1 MIPSSPSL
9 PAISPWVDQLVAPD
23 RETPAWENVLHHLTW
38 SLVRLGVF
46 HRHRL
51 SIRGVSHLPAEGPA
65 VIVANHAS
73 HLDTLLLGASIPA
86 RLRAR
91 FSPLAAG
98 DTFFR
103 NRLQSWVSSRCLNLR
118 PLWRNRLQPHALQ
131 RLRDSLTEQRGL
143 FLLFPEGTRSRDGEM
158 GRFKPGIGMLVA
170 GTSIP
175 VLPCHIRGTRQA
187 WPVDHRLPSRGKLEL
202 RVGKPRYFTDVPQ
215 SSDAWRDIAR
225 QLEAAVGELGR
236 PAEGG
241 MRATRT

>member
-9 PAISPWVDQLVAPD
+9 PAPWVAPLVSPD
-23 RETPAWENVLHHLTW
+23 RRTPAWENVLHHLTW
-38 SLVRLGVF
+38 SLVRLGVC
-46 HRHRL
+46 HRHHL
-51 SIRGVSHLPAEGPA
+51 SIRGASHLPLEGPA

-73 HLDTLLLGASIPA
+73 HLDTLLLGASLPA

-103 NRLQSWVSSRCLNLR
+103 NPLQSWVSSRCLNLR
-118 PLWRNRLQPHALQ
+118 PLWRNRLQPHALH
-131 RLRDSLTEQRGL
+131 RLRESLIEQRGL

-175 VLPCHIRGTRQA
+175 VVPCHIRGTYQA
-187 WPVDHRLPSRGKLEL
+187 WPADHRLPSRGKLEL
-202 RVGKPRYFTDVPQ
+202 SVGRPRCFADAPAR
-215 SSDAWRDIAR
+215 SDAWRDIAH
-225 QLEAAVGELGR
+225 QLETAVVELG
-236 PAEGG
+236 PST
-241 MRATRT
+241 TRKMTGVSG